1 MRILAKSDIG
11 KLRDMNQDSYYVSD
25 LENDDIKLY
34 ILADGMGGYK
44 GGEIASSLAI
54 ANVRNFIVNN
64 FKQTKKDRQS
74 ILKLLREAIEY
85 ANMIVYEKSLEN
97 EELHDMGTT
106 IDACL
111 IYNNKVFIGHV
122 GDSRVYRI
130 RKNIIRKLTTD
141 HSYVEKLVKEGT
153 ITKEE
158 AYNHPKKNMLMKA
171 LGCNSLVEPDV
182 ICKGFLKDDILLM
195 CSDGLT
201 NMLRDSEIYNLLLKN
216 PENPE
221 EALIE
226 TANSLGGFDN
236 ITVIIIDNIDVTSDS
251 SKDNNNINY
260 DTRKGRNISYESYR

>member
-11 KLRDMNQDSYYVSD
+11 KAREMNQDSYYVSD
-25 LENDDIKLY
+25 LKHNELKLY

-44 GGEIASSLAI
+44 GGEIASALAVESCRKYI
-54 ANVRNFIVNN
+54 ENN
-64 FKQTKKDRQS
+64 FKKCRKDKEN
-74 ILKLLREAIEY
+74 ILELIKNAVEY
-85 ANMIVYEKSLEN
+85 ANTAVYDKARQD

-106 IDACL
+106 LDVCL

-130 RKNIIRKLTTD
+130 RKNIIRKITTD

-171 LGCNSLVEPDV
+171 LGCCTHVEPDV

-201 NMLRDSEIYNLLLKN
+201 NMLRENEIYNLLLNN
-216 PENPE
+216 PEKPE
-221 EALIE
+221 EALIKN
-226 TANSLGGFDN
+226 ANDLGGYDN
-236 ITVIIIDNIDVTSDS
+236 ITLIIIDNIDIGEEET
-251 SKDNNNINY
+251 KEI
-260 DTRKGRNISYESYR
+260 